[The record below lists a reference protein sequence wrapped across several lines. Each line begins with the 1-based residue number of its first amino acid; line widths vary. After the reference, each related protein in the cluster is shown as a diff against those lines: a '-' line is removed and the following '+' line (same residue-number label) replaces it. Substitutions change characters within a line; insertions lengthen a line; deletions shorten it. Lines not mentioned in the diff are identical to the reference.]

1 MKKRMP
7 ALICAAAVALG
18 GCGKPADKVPD
29 PALSSPVIGDDRE
42 ILIEKPGDVWE
53 YDVEDDGSI
62 ELKRYTGSRE
72 NLKIPT
78 EIDGKPVKYLGY
90 GFNAS
95 DKVTTLEIP
104 ATIEEI
110 RDQCMFGDRLE
121 TITVTE
127 DNEKYYSKDGML
139 FYKTDDILF
148 DKDELFIC
156 PRGKSGAVVVPEG
169 TKAIGGYA
177 FSGCEG
183 ITSVKLPESVE
194 RIEAGAFSGCTSL
207 TSVNFPAAV
216 TQIDGY
222 TFDGC
227 TSLETLDIPET
238 VTDISQ
244 YPFNET
250 PFQNRIAERD
260 TFVVING
267 ILVDATRAE
276 GDIVIP
282 DGVRKI
288 SHGAFTPKRGENTWL
303 TGVSIPESVESVYG
317 RAFEDCTALERV
329 QLSSGLKKLG
339 SSMFR
344 NCKALK
350 NIVIP
355 DGVTDI
361 GMYAF
366 GGCENLE
373 SVTVPDSVTDTG
385 YHSCFDDCEK
395 VNVTYKGKTYTAEN
409 ITDFYMAVIN
419 RETEE

>member
-1 MKKRMP
+1 MKKGMS
-7 ALICAAAVALG
+7 ALLCAAAVALG
-18 GCGKPADKVPD
+18 GCGKPAERVPA
-29 PALSSPVIGDDRE
+29 PAPSAPIIGDDRE

-72 NLKIPT
+72 NPKIPA

-110 RDQCMFGDRLE
+110 KDQCMFGDRLE
-121 TITVTE
+121 TLTVAE
-127 DNEKYYSKDGML
+127 DSEKYYSKDGML

-216 TQIDGY
+216 TEIEAY

-227 TSLETLDIPET
+227 TSLATLDIPET

-250 PFQNRIAERD
+250 PFQNGIAERD

-276 GDIVIP
+276 GDVVIP

-288 SHGAFTPKRGENTWL
+288 SYGAFTPKRGENTWL
-303 TGVSIPESVESVYG
+303 TGVTIPESVESVYG
-317 RAFEDCTALERV
+317 RTFEDCTALERV
-329 QLSSGLKKLG
+329 RLSGGLKELS
-339 SSMFR
+339 SSMFH
-344 NCKALK
+344 NCKSLK
-350 NIVIP
+350 SIDIP
-355 DGVTDI
+355 DGVTSI
-361 GMYAF
+361 GMHAF

-385 YHSCFDDCEK
+385 YHSCFDDCGK
-395 VNVTYKGKTYTAEN
+395 VNVIYMGKTYTAEN
-409 ITDFYMAVIN
+409 ITDFYMAVFN
-419 RETEE
+419 RENEE

>member
-1 MKKRMP
+1 MKKIIS
-7 ALICAAAVALG
+7 ALLCAAAVALG
-18 GCGKPADKVPD
+18 GCGKPADRVPD
-29 PALSSPVIGDDRE
+29 PDPSAPVIGDDRE

-72 NLKIPT
+72 NLKIPS

-90 GFNAS
+90 SFSVSN
-95 DKVTTLEIP
+95 KVTALEIP
-104 ATIEEI
+104 ATIEDI
-110 RDQCMFGDRLE
+110 RDYCMFGDRLE
-121 TITVTE
+121 TLTVAE
-127 DNEKYYSKDGML
+127 DSEKYYSKDGML
-139 FYKTDDILF
+139 FYKTDDYFF

-177 FSGCEG
+177 FGGCKR

-216 TQIDGY
+216 TEIEAY

-276 GDIVIP
+276 GDVVIP

-288 SHGAFTPKRGENTWL
+288 SYRAFAPKHGKNTWL
-303 TGVSIPESVESVYG
+303 TGVTIPESVESVYG
-317 RAFEDCTALERV
+317 NAFEDCTALERV
-329 QLSSGLKKLG
+329 QLSSGLKELCR
-339 SSMFR
+339 SMFR
-344 NCKALK
+344 NCKSLK
-350 NIVIP
+350 SIDIP
-355 DGVTDI
+355 DGVTSI
-361 GMYAF
+361 GGYAF
-366 GGCENLE
+366 GGCESLE
-373 SVTVPDSVTDTG
+373 SVTVPDSVTDAG
-385 YHSCFDDCEK
+385 YQSCFDDCGR

-409 ITDFYMAVIN
+409 IMDFYMAVLGW
-419 RETEE
+419 ET

>member
-1 MKKRMP
+1 MKKGMS
-7 ALICAAAVALG
+7 ALLCAAAVALG
-18 GCGKPADKVPD
+18 GCGKPAERVPA
-29 PALSSPVIGDDRE
+29 PAPSAPIIGDDRE
-42 ILIEKPGDVWE
+42 ILIEKPGDVWK
-53 YDVEDDGSI
+53 YDVEDDGSLA
-62 ELKRYTGSRE
+62 LKRYTGSRE
-72 NLKIPT
+72 NPKIPA
-78 EIDGKPVKYLGY
+78 EIDGKPVKYLDY

-104 ATIEEI
+104 ATIEDI
-110 RDQCMFGDRLE
+110 RDHCMFGDRLE
-121 TITVTE
+121 TITVAE

-169 TKAIGGYA
+169 TKVIGGYA
-177 FSGCEG
+177 FSGCG
-183 ITSVKLPESVE
+183 RITSVKLPESVE
-194 RIEAGAFSGCTSL
+194 RIEAGAFCGCTSL
-207 TSVNFPAAV
+207 TSVNFPADV
-216 TQIDGY
+216 TEIEAY

-227 TSLETLDIPET
+227 TSLEALDIPET

-244 YPFNET
+244 YPFSGT
-250 PFQNRIAERD
+250 PFQERIAERD

-276 GDIVIP
+276 GDVVIP

-288 SHGAFTPKRGENTWL
+288 SYGAFTPKQGENTWL
-303 TGVSIPESVESVYG
+303 TCVTIPESVESVYG
-317 RAFEDCTALERV
+317 STFEDCTALEQV
-329 QLSSGLKKLG
+329 QLSGGLKKLG

-361 GMYAF
+361 GMFAF
-366 GGCENLE
+366 RGCENLE

-385 YHSCFDDCEK
+385 YYSCFNDCEK